1 MRGRTD
7 AARAKVELA
16 RIAARELNELL
27 ERFRGN
33 RWMDEQTILDD
44 GDLRYRRKIFCGI
57 VVEFRIQ
64 RRADRDQRRAQDNRV
79 TIGRRFRCELEP
91 EVATCAGS
99 CVSDELLSGLVGKFL
114 RDCTAEQ
121 IRRPA
126 RGKRKNYAYRF
137 DGIRLSNN
145 AVSRTHERGHS
156 KRNA

>member
-7 AARAKVELA
+7 SARAKVELA

-91 EVATCAGS
+91 EVAAC
-99 CVSDELLSGLVGKFL
+99 
-114 RDCTAEQ
+114 
-121 IRRPA
+121 
-126 RGKRKNYAYRF
+126 GKRKNYAYRF
-137 DGIRLSNN
+137 DRIRLSDN